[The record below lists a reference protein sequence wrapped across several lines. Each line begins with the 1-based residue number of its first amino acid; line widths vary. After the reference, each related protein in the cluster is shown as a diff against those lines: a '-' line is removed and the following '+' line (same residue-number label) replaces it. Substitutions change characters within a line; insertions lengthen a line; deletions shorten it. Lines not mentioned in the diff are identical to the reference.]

1 MPGISLKCDFNKVQE
16 MDDSGDQLFL
26 KASKSILHNKYYK
39 EEILFKEHPYLILST
54 KYPEYPVKILDN
66 NNFWVCIEGKI
77 YGKRESVLDNE
88 LNEVTSYIFSNV
100 LTIGKNK
107 KFIKDWLLE
116 SDGDFV
122 LYALNKKNK
131 DFFVMNDV
139 LGRLPLY
146 YYVKDRAEL
155 IASRE
160 IQFISYL
167 IHNTHQNGNKFD
179 MMGIAQFLLFSHT
192 MGRRTLLNNVS
203 RLEPA
208 SVLIVRDHNSKIETH
223 NLHVFNFENKLYA
236 NESVKQNVQ
245 GLVPLF
251 LEACK
256 NRADQNA
263 TNLISLSGGLD
274 SRAIAASL
282 HKNNIHFYA
291 VTSPEPNWAPVVGN
305 SSETEIAEKLASVLG
320 IELEKYDIMVPK
332 SENLLALL
340 RNKSGLV
347 YLAHGFLPRFL
358 EQLKDKYGS
367 SINFFTGHGGDVSFA
382 NLDFDVPNIEIGAW
396 RILNVKGHL
405 PLRIVAALTKMSATE
420 IMNELKNILSSYPEE
435 DLSLKSAHF
444 YFFEDNANFSFE
456 IEDVNR
462 IYFWTVAPF
471 YSIPFFKYIF
481 NCSDKNKEKLALYRK
496 FLFSISPTVT
506 AINTSDWGCSILSLK
521 FKIFQYILSLSFK
534 HRRLR
539 RFLKK
544 NYDKR
549 AYNYNDGSNII
560 QCIREQARNCNKI
573 ANFLSSDVLDKILD
587 DCSHYKHEGIDN
599 LLTITSLLEESLC
612 NRSSINKYY

>member
-1 MPGISLKCDFNKVQE
+1 
-16 MDDSGDQLFL
+16 
-26 KASKSILHNKYYK
+26 
-39 EEILFKEHPYLILST
+39 
-54 KYPEYPVKILDN
+54 
-66 NNFWVCIEGKI
+66 
-77 YGKRESVLDNE
+77 
-88 LNEVTSYIFSNV
+88 
-100 LTIGKNK
+100 
-107 KFIKDWLLE
+107 
-116 SDGDFV
+116 
-122 LYALNKKNK
+122 
-131 DFFVMNDV
+131 MNDV

-155 IASRE
+155 IVSRE
-160 IQFISYL
+160 IQFISHL

-203 RLEPA
+203 RLEPG
-208 SVLIVRDHNSKIETH
+208 SVLIVRDGSSKFETH
-223 NLHVFNFENKLYA
+223 NLHVFNFENKLFA

-251 LEACK
+251 HEACK

-263 TNLISLSGGLD
+263 KNLISLSGGLD

-305 SSETEIAEKLASVLG
+305 SSETEIAKKLAKVLG
-320 IELEKYDIMVPK
+320 IELERYDIMVPK

-358 EQLKDKYGS
+358 EELKDKYGS

-382 NLDFDVPNIEIGAW
+382 DLDFDVPDIETWAW
-396 RILNVKGHL
+396 SIIYVKGHL
-405 PLRIVAALTKMSATE
+405 PLRIVAALTKIKATE
-420 IMNELKNILSSYPEE
+420 IMDELKNILSSYPEE
-435 DLSLKSAHF
+435 DLSLKNAHF
-444 YFFEDNANFSFE
+444 HFFEDNANFSFE

-471 YSIPFFKYIF
+471 YSIPFFRYIF
-481 NCSDKNKEKLALYRK
+481 NCSDKNKEKLALYRE
-496 FLFSISPTVT
+496 FLFSISPSVA
-506 AINTSDWGCSILSLK
+506 AINISDWGCSILSLK

-534 HRRLR
+534 HPRLR
-539 RFLKK
+539 GFLKK

-549 AYNYNDGSNII
+549 AYNYKDGSKII
-560 QCIREQARNCNKI
+560 QCIRQQARDCNKI
-573 ANFLSSDVLDKILD
+573 ANFLSSDILDKILD

-599 LLTITSLLEESLC
+599 LLTITSLLEDSMC
-612 NRSSINKYY
+612 NRSAINTYY